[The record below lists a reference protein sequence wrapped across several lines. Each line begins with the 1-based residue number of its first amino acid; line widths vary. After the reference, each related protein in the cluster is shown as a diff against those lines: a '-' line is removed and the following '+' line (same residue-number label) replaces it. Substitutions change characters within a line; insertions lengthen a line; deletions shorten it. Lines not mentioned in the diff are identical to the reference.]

1 MLRRHRPPSPV
12 IDVHVREGAAEMN
25 IDIRLLP
32 GLFEESFCQIS
43 AADAFSSQGDIGIL
57 LLVGVAVGAL

>member
-1 MLRRHRPPSPV
+1 
-12 IDVHVREGAAEMN
+12 MN

-43 AADAFSSQGDIGIL
+43 AADAVSSQEEIVIL
-57 LLVGVAVGAL
+57 LLVVAVGPLERYDEITSLVYGSKQ